1 MENIISENDISKN
14 DIKINDSTMD
24 SIVIGATID
33 YMGNV
38 TELAKLEGKGWYSA
52 YIINSDG
59 SLAERRKFSKS
70 EFAEAFNVFGENGS
84 TGDNNLF
91 YLPDLQNRTKRHIG
105 ENILYK
111 ELQNFATSL
120 NGISAATTIAGVGDH
135 GHDMAHEHKY
145 NESVGRNAGG
155 IGNDAL
161 DKNQTSST
169 YNCSRNV
176 TGGAGAHTHN
186 ATTIL
191 SGGAIET
198 RGNNFGVIT
207 LFKLKNAKIASLNR
221 FDKLMH
227 SPVDNIFV
235 QNTNSLDLKTL
246 GFLEL
251 LNQGDLD
258 VVFKNSDGSTFSK
271 YYNQSVNAFVPFDI
285 AVTSMDLLPKIT
297 LATLNIRV
305 RVYGVFDM
313 ASSTEI
319 KSLSMSLL
327 DKSGSLLDT
336 DYAMRKVGDTN
347 KAYDFNFVAP
357 LGDRTV
363 NEGFNFVLQNVSG
376 NDLNVS
382 KIEIFLMLN

>member
-1 MENIISENDISKN
+1 MKNIINEN
-14 DIKINDSTMD
+14 DIKINDSILD

-59 SLAERRKFSKS
+59 SLVERRKFSKS

-120 NGISAATTIAGVGDH
+120 NGIFATTTIDGVGDH
-135 GHDMAHEHKY
+135 GHDMAHEHHY
-145 NESVGRNAGG
+145 TESYRGINTGG
-155 IGNDAL
+155 PGNDAM
-161 DKNQTSST
+161 DKNRTSYTSD
-169 YNCSRNV
+169 CSRNV

-186 ATTIL
+186 AKTIL

-357 LGDRTV
+357 LGDRTI